1 MLRLQQRL
9 KRSRCKWGVL
19 NKACVSLHFK
29 KTRLLFVTSNIKVAS
44 SVMLGE
50 GRPLAVGGGGGT
62 LSTRQTGFLIY
73 LTGTVRVV
81 VVTQRLRLDV
91 TASKQTKTRVGRLVS
106 RAAVDGY
113 AAGIGCIER
122 AEWQQQQKRGPQSSG
137 NWD

>member
-19 NKACVSLHFK
+19 NKACVSLHFN
-29 KTRLLFVTSNIKVAS
+29 SNIKVAS
-44 SVMLGE
+44 SVPLGE

-91 TASKQTKTRVGRLVS
+91 TASKQAKTRVGRLVS

-122 AEWQQQQKRGPQSSG
+122 ARVAAAAEKRSAIKRQL
-137 NWD
+137 